1 MKAFFIT
8 KYDKNTPLQFGDLPI
23 PEISDNQVLV
33 EMHFASLNPIDFKI
47 KHGDM
52 KMVLPMKFP
61 LILGND
67 GSGIVSKIGKNVTH
81 FKVGDEVYLRP
92 DKNTGIGTLA
102 EFIKVGEDELA
113 LKPKNLSLEEAASIP
128 LVGLTVWQ
136 IYEKAGLKKGQKVF
150 IQAGSG
156 GVGTFAIQLA
166 KYFGAEVATTASQK
180 SFEMLQHL
188 GADVLID
195 YKTQNFEEILKDYD
209 LVLNT
214 QDENT
219 LLKSMKI
226 LKPGGKII
234 SISSVP
240 DEQFAKDLG
249 VNWLVKLVIKM
260 RSMKVLKEAKKHQIE
275 YSFLLMHSSRKQLE
289 EITKIIEE
297 GKIKPVIDKVFPFHE
312 TNEAMNYLESGRAK
326 GKVLVKIR

>member
-1 MKAFFIT
+1 MKSFYIT
-8 KYDKNTPLQFGDLPI
+8 KYDKTSPLKFGDLPI
-23 PEISDNQVLV
+23 PDISADQVLV
-33 EMHFASLNPIDFKI
+33 EMHYASLNPIDFKI
-47 KHGDM
+47 KHGDL

-67 GSGIVSKIGKNVTH
+67 GSGIVSKIGKNVKH

-92 DKNTGIGTLA
+92 DKNSGIGTLA
-102 EFIKVGEDELA
+102 EFIAVGEDELA

-136 IYEKAGLKKGQKVF
+136 IYERAGLKKGQKVF

-166 KYFGAEVATTASQK
+166 KYLGAEVATTASPK

-188 GADVLID
+188 GADILID
-195 YKTQNFEEILKDYD
+195 YKTQNFEDILKDYD

-214 QDENT
+214 QDEET

-234 SISSVP
+234 SISVVP
-240 DEQFAKDLG
+240 DEQFAIDSG
-249 VNWLVKLVIKM
+249 VNWLVKFVIKM
-260 RSMKVLKEAKKHQIE
+260 RSAKVIKEASKRQVD

-289 EITKIIEE
+289 EITSIIEE
-297 GKIKPVIDKVFPFHE
+297 RKIKPVIDKVFPFNE

>member
-1 MKAFFIT
+1 MKSFYIT
-8 KYDKNTPLQFGDLPI
+8 KYDKTSPLKFGDLPI
-23 PEISDNQVLV
+23 PDISADQVLV
-33 EMHFASLNPIDFKI
+33 EMHYASLNPIDFKI
-47 KHGDM
+47 KHGDL

-67 GSGIVSKIGKNVTH
+67 GSGIVSKIGKNVKH

-92 DKNTGIGTLA
+92 DKNSGIGTLA
-102 EFIKVGEDELA
+102 EFIAVGEDELA

-136 IYEKAGLKKGQKVF
+136 IYERAGLKKGQKVF

-166 KYFGAEVATTASQK
+166 KYLGAEVATTASPK

-188 GADVLID
+188 GADILID
-195 YKTQNFEEILKDYD
+195 YKTQNFEDILKDYD

-214 QDENT
+214 QDEET

-234 SISSVP
+234 SISVVP
-240 DEQFAKDLG
+240 DEQFAIDSG
-249 VNWLVKLVIKM
+249 VNWLVKFVIKM
-260 RSMKVLKEAKKHQIE
+260 RSAKVIKEASKRQVD

-289 EITKIIEE
+289 EITTIIEE
-297 GKIKPVIDKVFPFHE
+297 GKIKPVIDKVFPFNE

>member
-1 MKAFFIT
+1 MKSFYIT
-8 KYDKNTPLQFGDLPI
+8 KYDKTSPLKFGDLPI
-23 PEISDNQVLV
+23 PDISADQVLV
-33 EMHFASLNPIDFKI
+33 EMHYASLNPIDFKI
-47 KHGDM
+47 KHGDL

-67 GSGIVSKIGKNVTH
+67 GSGIVSKIGKNVKH

-92 DKNTGIGTLA
+92 DKNSGIGTLA
-102 EFIKVGEDELA
+102 EFIAVGEDELA

-136 IYEKAGLKKGQKVF
+136 IYERAGLKKGQKVF

-156 GVGTFAIQLA
+156 GVGTFAIQWA
-166 KYFGAEVATTASQK
+166 KYLGAEVATTASPK

-188 GADVLID
+188 GADILID
-195 YKTQNFEEILKDYD
+195 YKTQNFEDILKDYD

-214 QDENT
+214 QDEKT

-226 LKPGGKII
+226 LRPGGKII
-234 SISSVP
+234 SISVVP
-240 DEQFAKDLG
+240 DEQFAIDSG
-249 VNWLVKLVIKM
+249 VNWLVKFVIKM
-260 RSMKVLKEAKKHQIE
+260 RSAKVIKEASKRQVD

-289 EITKIIEE
+289 EITTIIEE
-297 GKIKPVIDKVFPFHE
+297 GKIKPVIDKVFPFNE

>member
-1 MKAFFIT
+1 MKSFYIT
-8 KYDKNTPLQFGDLPI
+8 KYDKTSPLKFGDLPI
-23 PEISDNQVLV
+23 PDISADQVLV
-33 EMHFASLNPIDFKI
+33 EMHYASLNPIDFKI
-47 KHGDM
+47 KHGDL

-67 GSGIVSKIGKNVTH
+67 GSGIVSKIGKNVKH

-92 DKNTGIGTLA
+92 DKNSGIGTLA
-102 EFIKVGEDELA
+102 EFIAVGEDELA

-136 IYEKAGLKKGQKVF
+136 IYERAGLKKGQKVF

-166 KYFGAEVATTASQK
+166 KYLGAEVATTASPK

-188 GADVLID
+188 GADILID
-195 YKTQNFEEILKDYD
+195 YKTQNFEDLLKDYD

-214 QDENT
+214 QDEET

-234 SISSVP
+234 SISVVP
-240 DEQFAKDLG
+240 DEQFAIDSG
-249 VNWLVKLVIKM
+249 VNWLVKFVIKM
-260 RSMKVLKEAKKHQIE
+260 RSAKVIKEASKRQVD

-289 EITKIIEE
+289 EITTIIEE
-297 GKIKPVIDKVFPFHE
+297 GKIKPVIDKVFPFNE

>member
-1 MKAFFIT
+1 MEIISILLPSTETVSYTHLDVYKRQFYIT
-8 KYDKNTPLQFGDLPI
+8 KYDKTSPLKFGDLPI
-23 PEISDNQVLV
+23 PDISADQVLV
-33 EMHFASLNPIDFKI
+33 EMHYASLNPIDFKI
-47 KHGDM
+47 KHGDI
-52 KMVLPMKFP
+52 KMILPMKFP

-67 GSGIVSKIGKNVTH
+67 GSGIVSKIGKNVKH

-92 DKNTGIGTLA
+92 DKNSGIGTLA
-102 EFIKVGEDELA
+102 EFIAVGEDELA

-136 IYEKAGLKKGQKVF
+136 IYERAGLKKGQKVF

-166 KYFGAEVATTASQK
+166 KYLGAEVATTASPK

-188 GADVLID
+188 GADILID
-195 YKTQNFEEILKDYD
+195 YKTQNFEDLLKNYD

-214 QDENT
+214 QDEET

-234 SISSVP
+234 SISVVP
-240 DEQFAKDLG
+240 DEQFAIDSG
-249 VNWLVKLVIKM
+249 VNWLVKFVIKM
-260 RSMKVLKEAKKHQIE
+260 RSAKVIKEA
-275 YSFLLMHSSRKQLE
+275 RKRQRC
-289 EITKIIEE
+289 
-297 GKIKPVIDKVFPFHE
+297 V
-312 TNEAMNYLESGRAK
+312 
-326 GKVLVKIR
+326 

>member
-1 MKAFFIT
+1 MKSFYIT
-8 KYDKNTPLQFGDLPI
+8 KYDKTSPLKFGDLPI
-23 PEISDNQVLV
+23 PDISADQVLV
-33 EMHFASLNPIDFKI
+33 EMHYASLNPIDFKI
-47 KHGDM
+47 KHGNI
-52 KMVLPMKFP
+52 KMILPMKFP

-67 GSGIVSKIGKNVTH
+67 GSGIVSKIGKNVKH

-92 DKNTGIGTLA
+92 DKNSGIGTLA
-102 EFIKVGEDELA
+102 EFIAVGEDELA

-136 IYEKAGLKKGQKVF
+136 IYERAGLKKGQKVF

-156 GVGTFAIQLA
+156 GVGTFAIQWA
-166 KYFGAEVATTASQK
+166 KYLGAEVATTASPK

-188 GADVLID
+188 GADILID
-195 YKTQNFEEILKDYD
+195 YKTQNFEDILKDYD

-214 QDENT
+214 QDEKT

-226 LKPGGKII
+226 LRPGGKII
-234 SISSVP
+234 SISVVP
-240 DEQFAKDLG
+240 DEQFAIDSG
-249 VNWLVKLVIKM
+249 VNWLVKFVIKM
-260 RSMKVLKEAKKHQIE
+260 RSAKVIKEASKRQVD

-289 EITKIIEE
+289 EITTIIEE
-297 GKIKPVIDKVFPFHE
+297 GKIKPVIDKVFPFNE

>member
-1 MKAFFIT
+1 MKSFYIT
-8 KYDKNTPLQFGDLPI
+8 KYDKTSPLKFGDLPI
-23 PEISDNQVLV
+23 PDISADQVLV
-33 EMHFASLNPIDFKI
+33 EMHYASLNPIDFKI
-47 KHGDM
+47 KHGDL

-67 GSGIVSKIGKNVTH
+67 GSGIVSKIGNNVKH

-92 DKNTGIGTLA
+92 DKNSGIGTLA
-102 EFIKVGEDELA
+102 EFIAVGEDELA

-136 IYEKAGLKKGQKVF
+136 IYERAGLKKGQKVF

-166 KYFGAEVATTASQK
+166 KYLGAEVATTASPK

-188 GADVLID
+188 GADILID
-195 YKTQNFEEILKDYD
+195 YKTQNFEDLLKDYD

-214 QDENT
+214 QAEET

-226 LKPGGKII
+226 LKPGGKVI
-234 SISSVP
+234 SISVVP
-240 DEQFAKDLG
+240 DEQFAIDSG
-249 VNWLVKLVIKM
+249 VNWLVKFVIKM
-260 RSMKVLKEAKKHQIE
+260 RSAKVIKEARKRQVD

-289 EITKIIEE
+289 EITSIIEE
-297 GKIKPVIDKVFPFHE
+297 GKIKPVIDKVFPFNE

>member
-1 MKAFFIT
+1 MKSFYIT
-8 KYDKNTPLQFGDLPI
+8 KYDKTSPLKFGDLPI
-23 PEISDNQVLV
+23 PDISADQVLV
-33 EMHFASLNPIDFKI
+33 EMHYASLNPIDFKI
-47 KHGDM
+47 KHGDI
-52 KMVLPMKFP
+52 KMILPMKFP

-67 GSGIVSKIGKNVTH
+67 GSGIVSKIGKNVKH

-92 DKNTGIGTLA
+92 DKNSGIGTLA
-102 EFIKVGEDELA
+102 EFIAVGEDELA

-136 IYEKAGLKKGQKVF
+136 IYERAGLKKGQKVF

-166 KYFGAEVATTASQK
+166 KYLGAEVATTASPK

-188 GADVLID
+188 GADILID
-195 YKTQNFEEILKDYD
+195 YKTQNFEDILKDYD

-214 QDENT
+214 QDEET

-234 SISSVP
+234 SISVVP
-240 DEQFAKDLG
+240 DEQFAVDSG
-249 VNWLVKLVIKM
+249 VNWLVKFVIKM
-260 RSMKVLKEAKKHQIE
+260 RSAKVIKEASKRQVD

-289 EITKIIEE
+289 EITTIIEE
-297 GKIKPVIDKVFPFHE
+297 GKIKPVIDKVFPFNE

>member
-1 MKAFFIT
+1 MKSFYIT
-8 KYDKNTPLQFGDLPI
+8 KYDKTSPLKFGDLPI
-23 PEISDNQVLV
+23 PDISADQVLV
-33 EMHFASLNPIDFKI
+33 EMHYASLNPIDFKI
-47 KHGDM
+47 KHGDI
-52 KMVLPMKFP
+52 KMILPMKFP

-67 GSGIVSKIGKNVTH
+67 GSGIVSKIGKNVQH

-92 DKNTGIGTLA
+92 DKNSGIGTLA
-102 EFIKVGEDELA
+102 EFIAVGEDELA

-136 IYEKAGLKKGQKVF
+136 IYERAGLKKGQKVF

-166 KYFGAEVATTASQK
+166 KYLGAEVATTASPK

-188 GADVLID
+188 GADILID
-195 YKTQNFEEILKDYD
+195 YKTQNFEDILKDYD

-214 QDENT
+214 QDEET

-234 SISSVP
+234 SISVVP
-240 DEQFAKDLG
+240 DEQFAVDSG
-249 VNWLVKLVIKM
+249 VNWLVKFVIKM
-260 RSMKVLKEAKKHQIE
+260 RSAKVIKEASKRQVD

-289 EITKIIEE
+289 EITTIIEE
-297 GKIKPVIDKVFPFHE
+297 GKIKPVIDKVFPFNE

>member
-1 MKAFFIT
+1 MKSFYIT
-8 KYDKNTPLQFGDLPI
+8 KYDKTSPLKFGDLPI
-23 PEISDNQVLV
+23 PDISADQVLV
-33 EMHFASLNPIDFKI
+33 EMHYASLNPIDFKI
-47 KHGDM
+47 KHGDL

-67 GSGIVSKIGKNVTH
+67 GSGIVSKIGKNVKH

-92 DKNTGIGTLA
+92 DKNSGIGTLA
-102 EFIKVGEDELA
+102 EFIAVGEDELA

-136 IYEKAGLKKGQKVF
+136 IYERAGLKKGQKVF

-156 GVGTFAIQLA
+156 GVGTFAIQWA
-166 KYFGAEVATTASQK
+166 KYLGAEVATTASPK

-188 GADVLID
+188 GADILID
-195 YKTQNFEEILKDYD
+195 YKTQNFEDLLKDYD

-214 QDENT
+214 QDEET

-234 SISSVP
+234 SISVVP
-240 DEQFAKDLG
+240 DEQFAIDSG
-249 VNWLVKLVIKM
+249 VNWLVKFVIKM
-260 RSMKVLKEAKKHQIE
+260 RSAKVIKEASKRQVD

-289 EITKIIEE
+289 EITTIIEE
-297 GKIKPVIDKVFPFHE
+297 GKIKPVIDKVFPFNE

>member
-1 MKAFFIT
+1 MKSFYIT
-8 KYDKNTPLQFGDLPI
+8 KYDKTSPLKFGDLPI
-23 PEISDNQVLV
+23 PDISADQVLV
-33 EMHFASLNPIDFKI
+33 EMHYASLNPIDFKI
-47 KHGDM
+47 KHGDL

-67 GSGIVSKIGKNVTH
+67 GSGIVSKIGNNVKH

-92 DKNTGIGTLA
+92 DKNSGIGTLA
-102 EFIKVGEDELA
+102 EFIAVGEDELA

-136 IYEKAGLKKGQKVF
+136 IYERAGLKKGQKVF

-166 KYFGAEVATTASQK
+166 KYLGAEVATTASPK

-188 GADVLID
+188 GADILID
-195 YKTQNFEEILKDYD
+195 YKTQNFEDLLKDYD

-214 QDENT
+214 QDEET

-234 SISSVP
+234 SISVVP
-240 DEQFAKDLG
+240 DEQFAIDSG
-249 VNWLVKLVIKM
+249 VNWLVKFVIKM
-260 RSMKVLKEAKKHQIE
+260 RSAKVIKEASKRQVD

-289 EITKIIEE
+289 EITTIIEE
-297 GKIKPVIDKVFPFHE
+297 GKIKPVIDKVFPFNE

>member
-1 MKAFFIT
+1 MKSFYIT
-8 KYDKNTPLQFGDLPI
+8 KYDKTSPLKFGDLPI
-23 PEISDNQVLV
+23 PDISADQVLV
-33 EMHFASLNPIDFKI
+33 EMHYASLNPIDFKI
-47 KHGDM
+47 KHGDI
-52 KMVLPMKFP
+52 KMILPMKFP

-67 GSGIVSKIGKNVTH
+67 GSGIVSKIGNNVQH

-92 DKNTGIGTLA
+92 DKNSGIGTLA
-102 EFIKVGEDELA
+102 EFIAVGEDELA

-136 IYEKAGLKKGQKVF
+136 IYERAGLKKGQKVF

-166 KYFGAEVATTASQK
+166 KYLGAEVATTASPK

-188 GADVLID
+188 GADILID
-195 YKTQNFEEILKDYD
+195 YKTQNFEDILKDYD

-214 QDENT
+214 QDEET

-234 SISSVP
+234 SISVVP
-240 DEQFAKDLG
+240 DEQFAVDSG
-249 VNWLVKLVIKM
+249 VNWLVKFVIKM
-260 RSMKVLKEAKKHQIE
+260 RSAKVIKEASKRQVD

-289 EITKIIEE
+289 EITTIIEE
-297 GKIKPVIDKVFPFHE
+297 GKIKPVIDKVFPFNE

>member
-1 MKAFFIT
+1 MKSFYIT
-8 KYDKNTPLQFGDLPI
+8 KYDKTSPLKFGDLPI
-23 PEISDNQVLV
+23 PDISADQVLV
-33 EMHFASLNPIDFKI
+33 EMHYASLNPIDFKI
-47 KHGDM
+47 KHGDI
-52 KMVLPMKFP
+52 KMILPMKFP

-67 GSGIVSKIGKNVTH
+67 GSGIVSKIGKNVKH

-92 DKNTGIGTLA
+92 DKNSGIGTLA
-102 EFIKVGEDELA
+102 EFIAVGEDELA
-113 LKPKNLSLEEAASIP
+113 SKPKNLSLEEAASIP

-136 IYEKAGLKKGQKVF
+136 IYERAGLKKGQKVF

-166 KYFGAEVATTASQK
+166 KYLGAEVATTASPK

-188 GADVLID
+188 GADILID
-195 YKTQNFEEILKDYD
+195 YKTQNFEDILKDYD

-214 QDENT
+214 QDEET

-234 SISSVP
+234 SISVVP
-240 DEQFAKDLG
+240 DEQFAIDSG
-249 VNWLVKLVIKM
+249 VNWLVKFVIKM
-260 RSMKVLKEAKKHQIE
+260 RSAKVIKEASKRQVD

-289 EITKIIEE
+289 EITTIIEE
-297 GKIKPVIDKVFPFHE
+297 GKIKPVIDKVFPFNE

>member
-1 MKAFFIT
+1 MKSFYIT
-8 KYDKNTPLQFGDLPI
+8 KYDKTSPLKFSDLPI
-23 PEISDNQVLV
+23 PDISADQVLV
-33 EMHFASLNPIDFKI
+33 EMHYASLNPIDFKI
-47 KHGDM
+47 KHGDL

-67 GSGIVSKIGKNVTH
+67 GSGIVSKIGNNVQH

-92 DKNTGIGTLA
+92 DKNSGIGTLA
-102 EFIKVGEDELA
+102 EFIAVDEDELA

-136 IYEKAGLKKGQKVF
+136 IYERAGLKKGQKVF

-166 KYFGAEVATTASQK
+166 KYLGAEVATTASPK

-188 GADVLID
+188 GADILID
-195 YKTQNFEEILKDYD
+195 YKTQNFEDILKDYD

-214 QDENT
+214 QDEET

-234 SISSVP
+234 SISVVP
-240 DEQFAKDLG
+240 DEQFAIDSG
-249 VNWLVKLVIKM
+249 VNWLVKFVIKM
-260 RSMKVLKEAKKHQIE
+260 RSAKVIKEASKRQVD

-289 EITKIIEE
+289 EITTIIEE
-297 GKIKPVIDKVFPFHE
+297 GKIKPVIDKVFPFNE

>member
-1 MKAFFIT
+1 MKSFYIT
-8 KYDKNTPLQFGDLPI
+8 KYDKTSPLKFGDLPI
-23 PEISDNQVLV
+23 PDISADQVLV
-33 EMHFASLNPIDFKI
+33 EMHYASLNPIDFKI
-47 KHGDM
+47 KHGDL

-67 GSGIVSKIGKNVTH
+67 GSGIVSKIGKNVKH

-92 DKNTGIGTLA
+92 DKNSGIGTLA
-102 EFIKVGEDELA
+102 EFIAVGEDELA
-113 LKPKNLSLEEAASIP
+113 SKPKNLSLEEAASIP

-136 IYEKAGLKKGQKVF
+136 IYERAGLKKGQKVF

-166 KYFGAEVATTASQK
+166 KYLGAEVATTASPK

-188 GADVLID
+188 GADILID
-195 YKTQNFEEILKDYD
+195 YKTQNFEDLLKDYD

-214 QDENT
+214 QDEET

-234 SISSVP
+234 SISVVP
-240 DEQFAKDLG
+240 DEQFAIDSG
-249 VNWLVKLVIKM
+249 VNWLVKFVIKM
-260 RSMKVLKEAKKHQIE
+260 RSAKVIKEARKRQVD

-289 EITKIIEE
+289 EITSIIEE
-297 GKIKPVIDKVFPFHE
+297 GKIKSVIDKVFPFNE

>member
-1 MKAFFIT
+1 MKSFYIT
-8 KYDKNTPLQFGDLPI
+8 KYDKTSPLKFSDLPI
-23 PEISDNQVLV
+23 PDISADQVLV
-33 EMHFASLNPIDFKI
+33 EMHYASLNPIDFKI
-47 KHGDM
+47 KHGDL

-67 GSGIVSKIGKNVTH
+67 GSGIVSKIGKNVKH

-92 DKNTGIGTLA
+92 DKNSGIGTLA
-102 EFIKVGEDELA
+102 EFIAVGEDELA

-136 IYEKAGLKKGQKVF
+136 IYERAGLKKGQKVF

-166 KYFGAEVATTASQK
+166 KYLGAEVATTASPK

-188 GADVLID
+188 GADILID
-195 YKTQNFEEILKDYD
+195 YKTQNFEDILKDYD

-214 QDENT
+214 QDEET

-234 SISSVP
+234 SISVVP
-240 DEQFAKDLG
+240 DEQFAIDSG
-249 VNWLVKLVIKM
+249 VNWLVKFVIKM
-260 RSMKVLKEAKKHQIE
+260 RSAKVIKEASKRQVD

-289 EITKIIEE
+289 EITSIIEE
-297 GKIKPVIDKVFPFHE
+297 RKIKPVIDKVFPFNE

>member
-1 MKAFFIT
+1 MKSFYIT
-8 KYDKNTPLQFGDLPI
+8 KYDKTSPLKFGDLPI
-23 PEISDNQVLV
+23 PDISADQVLV
-33 EMHFASLNPIDFKI
+33 EMHYASLNPIDFKI
-47 KHGDM
+47 KHGDL

-67 GSGIVSKIGKNVTH
+67 GSGIVSKIGKNVKH

-92 DKNTGIGTLA
+92 DKNSGIGTLA
-102 EFIKVGEDELA
+102 EFIAVGEDELA

-136 IYEKAGLKKGQKVF
+136 IYERAGLKKGQKVF

-166 KYFGAEVATTASQK
+166 KYLGAEVATTASPK

-188 GADVLID
+188 GADILID
-195 YKTQNFEEILKDYD
+195 YKTQNFEDILIDYD

-214 QDENT
+214 QDEET

-234 SISSVP
+234 SISVVP
-240 DEQFAKDLG
+240 DEQFAIDSG
-249 VNWLVKLVIKM
+249 VNWLVKFVIKM
-260 RSMKVLKEAKKHQIE
+260 RSAKVIKEARKRQVD

-289 EITKIIEE
+289 EITTIIEE
-297 GKIKPVIDKVFPFHE
+297 GKIKPVIDKVFPFNE

>member
-1 MKAFFIT
+1 MKSFYIT
-8 KYDKNTPLQFGDLPI
+8 KYDKTSPLKFGDLPI
-23 PEISDNQVLV
+23 PDISADQVLV
-33 EMHFASLNPIDFKI
+33 EMHYASLNPIDFKI
-47 KHGDM
+47 KHGDL

-67 GSGIVSKIGKNVTH
+67 GSGIVSKIGKNVKH

-92 DKNTGIGTLA
+92 DKNSGIGTLA
-102 EFIKVGEDELA
+102 EFIAVGEDELA

-136 IYEKAGLKKGQKVF
+136 IYERAGLKKGQKVF

-156 GVGTFAIQLA
+156 GVGTFAIQSA
-166 KYFGAEVATTASQK
+166 KYLGAEVATTASPK

-188 GADVLID
+188 GADILID
-195 YKTQNFEEILKDYD
+195 YKTQNFEDLLKDYD

-214 QDENT
+214 QDEKT

-234 SISSVP
+234 SISVVP
-240 DEQFAKDLG
+240 DEQFAIDSG
-249 VNWLVKLVIKM
+249 VNWLVKFVIKM
-260 RSMKVLKEAKKHQIE
+260 RSAKVIKEASKRQVD

-289 EITKIIEE
+289 EITTIIEE
-297 GKIKPVIDKVFPFHE
+297 GKIKPVIDKVFPFNE

>member
-1 MKAFFIT
+1 MKSFYIT
-8 KYDKNTPLQFGDLPI
+8 KYDKTSPLKFGDLPI
-23 PEISDNQVLV
+23 PDISADQVLV
-33 EMHFASLNPIDFKI
+33 EMHYASLNPIDFKI
-47 KHGDM
+47 KHGDL

-67 GSGIVSKIGKNVTH
+67 GSGIVSKIGKNVKH

-92 DKNTGIGTLA
+92 DKNSGIGTLA
-102 EFIKVGEDELA
+102 EFIAAGEDQLA

-136 IYEKAGLKKGQKVF
+136 IYERAGLKKGQKVF

-156 GVGTFAIQLA
+156 GVGTFAIQWA
-166 KYFGAEVATTASQK
+166 KYLGAEVATTASPK

-188 GADVLID
+188 GADILID
-195 YKTQNFEEILKDYD
+195 YKTQNFEDLLKNYD

-214 QDENT
+214 QDEET

-234 SISSVP
+234 SISVVP
-240 DEQFAKDLG
+240 DEQFAIDSG
-249 VNWLVKLVIKM
+249 VNWLVKFVIKM
-260 RSMKVLKEAKKHQIE
+260 RSAKVIKEARKRQVD

-289 EITKIIEE
+289 EITSIIEK
-297 GKIKPVIDKVFPFHE
+297 GKIKPVIDKVFPFNE

>member
-1 MKAFFIT
+1 MKSFYIT
-8 KYDKNTPLQFGDLPI
+8 KYDKTSPLKFGDLPI
-23 PEISDNQVLV
+23 PDISADQVLV
-33 EMHFASLNPIDFKI
+33 EMHYASLNPIDFKI
-47 KHGDM
+47 KHGDL

-67 GSGIVSKIGKNVTH
+67 GSGIVSKIGKNVKH

-92 DKNTGIGTLA
+92 DKNSGIGTLA
-102 EFIKVGEDELA
+102 EFIAVGEDELA
-113 LKPKNLSLEEAASIP
+113 SKPKNLSLEEAASIP

-136 IYEKAGLKKGQKVF
+136 IYERAGLKKGQKVF

-166 KYFGAEVATTASQK
+166 KYLGAEVATTASPK

-188 GADVLID
+188 GADILID
-195 YKTQNFEEILKDYD
+195 YKTQNFEDLLKDYD

-214 QDENT
+214 QDEET

-234 SISSVP
+234 SISVVP
-240 DEQFAKDLG
+240 DEQFAIDSG
-249 VNWLVKLVIKM
+249 VNWLVKFVIKM
-260 RSMKVLKEAKKHQIE
+260 RSAKVIKEARKRQVD

-289 EITKIIEE
+289 EITSIIEE
-297 GKIKPVIDKVFPFHE
+297 GKIKPVIDKVFPFNE

>member
-1 MKAFFIT
+1 MKSFYIT
-8 KYDKNTPLQFGDLPI
+8 KYDKTSPLKFGDLPI
-23 PEISDNQVLV
+23 PDISADQVLV
-33 EMHFASLNPIDFKI
+33 EMHYASLNPIDFKI
-47 KHGDM
+47 KHGDL

-67 GSGIVSKIGKNVTH
+67 GSGIVSKIGKNVKH

-92 DKNTGIGTLA
+92 DKNSGIGTLA
-102 EFIKVGEDELA
+102 EFIAVGEDELA

-136 IYEKAGLKKGQKVF
+136 IYERAGLKKGQKVF

-166 KYFGAEVATTASQK
+166 KYLGAEVATTASPK

-188 GADVLID
+188 GADILID
-195 YKTQNFEEILKDYD
+195 YKTQNFEDILKDYD

-214 QDENT
+214 QDEET

-234 SISSVP
+234 SISVVP
-240 DEQFAKDLG
+240 DEQFAIDSG
-249 VNWLVKLVIKM
+249 VNWLVKFVIKM
-260 RSMKVLKEAKKHQIE
+260 RSAKVIKEARKRQVDF
-275 YSFLLMHSSRKQLE
+275 SFLLMHSSRKQLE
-289 EITKIIEE
+289 EITSIIEK
-297 GKIKPVIDKVFPFHE
+297 GKIKPVIDKVFPFNE